1 MKKELG
7 ILLMLFV
14 LIACGER
21 QKSLADYE
29 ACQVKIARKNFTA
42 NNGEYSILLP
52 HDWKVNED
60 PIVSDTVLYVMD
72 TGSSDTTF
80 VAMGIMKMNVIYGNI
95 DNEFD
100 KLIKEMTTR
109 TTNVKLVEKSQ
120 LKIGDIMAQTSLLTY
135 KHEGK
140 INQEEIDIFLPIND
154 TQYYYIALIC
164 DKNEKTQQHFG
175 MMIGCAKT
183 FKLNK

>member
-1 MKKELG
+1 MKKTLG

-14 LIACGER
+14 LIACGEE

-29 ACQVKIARKNFTA
+29 AYQVKIARKNFIA

-60 PIVSDTVLYVMD
+60 PIVSDTVLYVME
-72 TGSSDTTF
+72 TGSSDTTL

-95 DNEFD
+95 DEEFD
-100 KLIKEMTTR
+100 KFIKEMTNR
-109 TTNVKLVEKSQ
+109 ASNVKLVEKSN
-120 LKIGDIMAQTSLLTY
+120 LKIGNKLAQTALLTY
-135 KHEGK
+135 EHEGK
-140 INQEEIDIFLPIND
+140 IIQEEIDIFVPIND
-154 TQYYYIALIC
+154 TQYYNIGLVC
-164 DKNEKTQQHFG
+164 DKNEKTQHHFG